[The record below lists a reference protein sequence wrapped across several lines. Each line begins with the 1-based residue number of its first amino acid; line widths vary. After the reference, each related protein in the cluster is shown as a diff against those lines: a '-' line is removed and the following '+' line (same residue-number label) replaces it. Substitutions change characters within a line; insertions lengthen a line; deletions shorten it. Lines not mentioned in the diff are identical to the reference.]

1 MMMKKLMLGLFMSV
15 LGVFSLA
22 TIAPVA
28 VHAQGAGVQTEFG
41 VGSQAGGVAV
51 GGGTEQ
57 DQQDN
62 ILAVFKNVINY
73 ALGFLGL
80 IALVMLLWAGFW
92 LVTARDNAE
101 KYKQALSTFKNAALG
116 IALIAV
122 SWFLVTFIFFVLW
135 LVTN

>member
-1 MMMKKLMLGLFMSV
+1 MMKKLMLGLFMSV

-22 TIAPVA
+22 TITPVA
-28 VHAQGAGVQTEFG
+28 VHAQGWVQTEFG
-41 VGSQAGGVAV
+41 VGQQAGGVAV

-101 KYKQALSTFKNAALG
+101 KYKTALSTFKNAALG